1 MKEDLN
7 VVYGRPLASEYTFYL
22 DSEIEEP
29 SKYRELIEAL
39 SYATP
44 EDYVRIVINCYGGF
58 LHTTTMICNCIRNS
72 QATVVGTLNGIAAS
86 GGGLVLLSCDMIEVM
101 PHSTFMAHTSIGSE
115 YGKLSD
121 NTKSIMSSNRQLD
134 KFYRDTFEGFFSDS
148 EVTDIL
154 EGKDVWL
161 SDEEIIDRLQKRDEH
176 FKALAEE
183 AEKKAEQEFEE
194 LFDDCTVPDWVY
206 SKLSKPQLIQFA
218 KGESIITDWDDDTK
232 KFTFMSLEEYENS
245 LTAEQE

>member
-7 VVYGRPLASEYTFYL
+7 VVYGRPLVSEYTFYL

-29 SKYRELIEAL
+29 AKYRELFEAL
-39 SYATP
+39 AYATP
-44 EDYVRIVINCYGGF
+44 DDYVRIVINCYGGF
-58 LHTTTMICNCIRNS
+58 LHSTTMICNSIRNS
-72 QATVVGTLNGIAAS
+72 QATVVGTLNGVAAS

-134 KFYRDTFEGFFSDS
+134 KFYRDTFEGFFSDE

-161 SDEEIIDRLQKRDEH
+161 ADDEIIDRLQKRDAH
-176 FKALAEE
+176 FKEL
-183 AEKKAEQEFEE
+183 AEQEHQAQQAEFMAMINEGDY
-194 LFDDCTVPDWVY
+194 DDWILN
-206 SKLSKPQLIQFA
+206 KLTKTQLIQLY
-218 KGESIITDWDDDTK
+218 KGEIYITDIDEANK
-232 KFTFMSLEEYENS
+232 KFVIKEDEEILEE
-245 LTAEQE
+245 